1 MNHLTTYLNLLNN
14 SALLL
19 TLVYLFD
26 FSRSWIRIRNRFLL
40 SFINGI
46 GVGMIGMFIMYMN
59 MPLDQGVIIDSRT
72 IVLSI
77 SGIFWGPFPTLV
89 AMLMTS
95 IFRYF
100 QGGAGLLAGE
110 LLILMA
116 GAVGMIWRMLCKKE
130 LTRYRFVDFYV
141 LGLLVHSLWVVILHF
156 SLKRFGIENLT
167 QVMMPV
173 LIIYPVITGLIGTLF
188 VSRLD
193 KQKIIDTLRT
203 NDEIFTIVADYNTNW
218 DYWMTPD
225 GQLKYCS
232 KSCLEVSGYSREEFM
247 NNPTLLQQIVYH
259 EDKSLL
265 EKHLLMKKQ
274 RLRDFLDFRI
284 VRKDGNLIWINHSCT
299 PVYGK
304 KGEYLG
310 HRASNQDITSRKL
323 AEIEIAKSREEIENL
338 LETTEKSRIALLS
351 LVEDQRTT
359 QNKLES
365 LNANL
370 ENRINERTE
379 QLLLANKELESFSY
393 SVSHDLRA
401 PLRGIIG
408 FSDILIHDHGPTM
421 GDEENRLLIIIRD
434 SAKRMGQLINDL
446 LSFSRLSRKDLEIS
460 KTDMYEMV
468 QSVLSEITIQQGY
481 LNANVSVDEL
491 HPAFCDA
498 SLIRQVWVNLISNA
512 LKFSSKKES
521 PTIQIKSRQ
530 RDDAIEYAVTDNG
543 AGFDAKYKEKLF
555 GVFQRLHNFK
565 EFEGTGIGL
574 ANVKRIVTRHGG
586 QVFAEGEPDKGA
598 TFSFTLPATGNNES
612 IKHHIGK

>member
-26 FSRSWIRIRNRFLL
+26 FSRSWIRIRNLFLL
-40 SFINGI
+40 NFINGI

-193 KQKIIDTLRT
+193 KERIIETLRK
-203 NDEIFTIVADYNTNW
+203 NDETFSIVADYNTNW

-232 KSCLEVSGYSREEFM
+232 RSCLEVSGYSREEFI

-299 PVYGK
+299 PVYGNN
-304 KGEYLG
+304 GEYLG
-310 HRASNQDITSRKL
+310 HRASNQDITPRKL
-323 AEIEIAKSREEIENL
+323 AELEIVKSREEIEKL
-338 LETTEKSRIALLS
+338 LETTERSRIALLS
-351 LVEDQRTT
+351 LVEDQRST

-370 ENRINERTE
+370 ENKILERTE
-379 QLLLANKELESFSY
+379 QLVLANKELEAFSY

-401 PLRGIIG
+401 PIRGIIG
-408 FSDILIHDHGPTM
+408 FSNILIQEHGEAF
-421 GDEENRLLIIIRD
+421 GEEERRLLNIVRD
-434 SAKRMGQLINDL
+434 SAKRMGQLIDDL
-446 LSFSRLSRKDLEIS
+446 LAFSRLARKEVEIS
-460 KTDMYEMV
+460 KTDMHELV
-468 QSVLSEITIQQGY
+468 HHVLTEITMQHGPHRAEII
-481 LNANVSVDEL
+481 VDEL
-491 HPAFCDA
+491 HAANCDA
-498 SLIRQVWVNLISNA
+498 SLIRQVWINLISNA
-512 LKFSSKKES
+512 IKFSSKREV
-521 PTIQIKSRQ
+521 PCIKIRSCHHGNT
-530 RDDAIEYAVTDNG
+530 IEYSVEDNG
-543 AGFDAKYKEKLF
+543 AGFDSRYKDKLF
-555 GVFQRLHNFK
+555 GVFQRLHSNR
-565 EFEGTGIGL
+565 EFDGTGIGL
-574 ANVKRIVTRHGG
+574 ANVKRIVSRHGG
-586 QVFAEGEPDKGA
+586 YVSADGEPDNGA
-598 TFSFTLPATGNNES
+598 RFSFFLPENLN
-612 IKHHIGK
+612 H

>member
-26 FSRSWIRIRNRFLL
+26 FSRSWIRIRNLFLL
-40 SFINGI
+40 NFINGI

-193 KQKIIDTLRT
+193 KERIIETLRK
-203 NDEIFTIVADYNTNW
+203 NDETFSIVADYNTNW

-232 KSCLEVSGYSREEFM
+232 KSCLEISGYSREEFM

-299 PVYGK
+299 PVYGNN
-304 KGEYLG
+304 GEYLG
-310 HRASNQDITSRKL
+310 HRASNQDITPRKL
-323 AEIEIAKSREEIENL
+323 AELEIVKSRAEIEKL
-338 LETTEKSRIALLS
+338 LETTERSRIALLS
-351 LVEDQRTT
+351 LVEDQRST

-370 ENRINERTE
+370 ENKILERTE
-379 QLLLANKELESFSY
+379 QLVLANKELEAFSY

-401 PLRGIIG
+401 PIRGIIG
-408 FSDILIHDHGPTM
+408 FSNILIQEHGEAF
-421 GDEENRLLIIIRD
+421 GEEERRLLNIVRD
-434 SAKRMGQLINDL
+434 SAKRMGQLIDDL
-446 LSFSRLSRKDLEIS
+446 LAFSRLARKEVEFS
-460 KTDMYEMV
+460 KTDMHELV
-468 QSVLSEITIQQGY
+468 HHVLSEITMQHGPHRAEII
-481 LNANVSVDEL
+481 VDEL
-491 HPAFCDA
+491 HATYCDA
-498 SLIRQVWVNLISNA
+498 SLIRQVWINLISNA
-512 LKFSSKKES
+512 IKFSSKREVPS
-521 PTIQIKSRQ
+521 IKIRSCHHGNT
-530 RDDAIEYAVTDNG
+530 IEYSVEDNG
-543 AGFDAKYKEKLF
+543 AGFDSRYKDKLF
-555 GVFQRLHNFK
+555 GVFQRLHSNR
-565 EFEGTGIGL
+565 EFDGTGIGL
-574 ANVKRIVTRHGG
+574 ANVKRIVSRQGG
-586 QVFAEGEPDKGA
+586 YVSAGGESDNGA
-598 TFSFTLPATGNNES
+598 RFSFFLPENLN
-612 IKHHIGK
+612 H